1 MQKMLSEAELDEV
14 LEAIE
19 SASWHDLNRLYE
31 GMQIDRRAL
40 FNQVAMAVARLFIE
54 GQRDFHYG
62 DAVMN
67 TLFSDMVDLSLNAD
81 MPEPAFSIYLAFD
94 AGEYRHPG
102 DGQDE
107 RPWEKWTRPALER
120 ILREADEGAS
130 AEV

>member
-1 MQKMLSEAELDEV
+1 MQRMLSEAELHKV

-19 SASWHDLNRLYE
+19 SDSCHDLNRLYD
-31 GMQIDRRAL
+31 GVQIDRCAL

-54 GQRDFHYG
+54 GRRDFHYG

-67 TLFSDMVDLSLNAD
+67 TLFSDIVDLSLNAD

-107 RPWEKWTRPALER
+107 LPWEKWTRPALER

>member
-1 MQKMLSEAELDEV
+1 MAFYD
-14 LEAIE
+14 
-19 SASWHDLNRLYE
+19 
-31 GMQIDRRAL
+31 GMQIDRCAL

-54 GQRDFHYG
+54 GRRDFHYG

-67 TLFSDMVDLSLNAD
+67 TLFSDMVDLSLHAD

-107 RPWEKWTRPALER
+107 LPWEKWTRPALER
-120 ILREADEGAS
+120 ILHEADEGAS

>member
-1 MQKMLSEAELDEV
+1 MLSEAELYKA

-19 SASWHDLNRLYE
+19 SASCHDLNRLYDE
-31 GMQIDRRAL
+31 MQIDRCAL